1 MVKSKSAGGREG
13 EAQSSLEVVTS
24 MSRILAAKEAEVE
37 DMREVAMYF
46 IGLFWKKRALE
57 KREYSAKQT

>member
-46 IGLFWKKRALE
+46 IRLF
-57 KREYSAKQT
+57 